1 MRVSEMD
8 GREFIRRSPEIAW
21 RDPFK
26 AYTSSAELKRR
37 VKDTRQRQKHGTLG
51 NTLLSEVSPIHPV
64 ITHELPPQLVEHYVM
79 NLPDS
84 ALEFLDAF
92 IGLYNELMSDSRFAS
107 AVDEKGM
114 PMVHVYCF
122 TREIEPDRARS
133 DICQVRDLDMV
144 RYWTR
149 ANYMFSE

>member
-1 MRVSEMD
+1 MEETLRVTEMD

-26 AYTSSAELKRR
+26 AYTSPAELKRR
-37 VKDTRQRQKHGTLG
+37 DKETRQRQKQSALEKTLV
-51 NTLLSEVSPIHPV
+51 SEISPIRSV
-64 ITHELPPQLVEHYVM
+64 ITHDLPPQLIEHFVM

-92 IGLYNELMSDSRFAS
+92 TGLYDNLISDPRFAT
-107 AVDEKGM
+107 AVEDKGM

-122 TREIEPDRARS
+122 TREVEFDRAQS
-133 DICQVRDLDMV
+133 DICQVRESPIMI
-144 RYWTR
+144 RYR
-149 ANYMFSE
+149 IRC